1 MNEVNKMEKY
11 AEVKKLQPIGGSL
24 ALLLPSYVRHMLNL
38 SKESNVKI
46 SMEKGKMIIENFD

>member
-1 MNEVNKMEKY
+1 MKIERY
-11 AEVKKLQPIGGSL
+11 TEVKKLQPIGGSL

-46 SMEKGKMIIENFD
+46 SMEKGKMIIENV